1 MILLIQIETVCA
13 KNTELA
19 NILRSPWV
27 FTIHEARLMTLHRPM
42 YYNPYA
48 NLLEITAKRILERLG
63 IQTSS
68 FFVKLR

>member
-1 MILLIQIETVCA
+1 MQIETVCA

-42 YYNPYA
+42 YCNPYA
-48 NLLEITAKRILERLG
+48 NLLEVTLLL
-63 IQTSS
+63 
-68 FFVKLR
+68 FLRFASQYPIDPL